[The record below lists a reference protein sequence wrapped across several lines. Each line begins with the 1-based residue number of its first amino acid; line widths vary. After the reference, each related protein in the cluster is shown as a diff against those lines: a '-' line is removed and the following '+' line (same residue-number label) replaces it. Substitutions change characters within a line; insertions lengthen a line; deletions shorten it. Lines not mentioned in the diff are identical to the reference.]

1 MRQVDLDIR
10 TAVGAPHCIVEA
22 TTQVASASR
31 WADVDMCASIA
42 TGVERVYRRSK

>member
-22 TTQVASASR
+22 TTAGHKRFTA
-31 WADVDMCASIA
+31 
-42 TGVERVYRRSK
+42 GRR